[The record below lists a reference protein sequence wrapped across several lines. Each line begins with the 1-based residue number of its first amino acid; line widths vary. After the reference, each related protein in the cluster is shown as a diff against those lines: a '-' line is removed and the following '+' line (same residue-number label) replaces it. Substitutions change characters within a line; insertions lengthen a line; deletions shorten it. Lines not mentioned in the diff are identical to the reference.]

1 MVDCV
6 WMIENETTTFPI
18 PNTQTTNDMSHPV
31 AEIVA
36 ASTRQ
41 FEAEVYD
48 DESAL
53 PDFGAW
59 VEVRLRSGTVL
70 YAVVSHVERGT
81 FEPTRRVRAFGLD
94 DDEVRREYPHL
105 PGLACT
111 TLRALVLAH
120 RPAPVPGKPTAE
132 IRQTLAPDVPRLHDP
147 VYTVAPDVVR
157 HLGPPTYDVL
167 RTLLTNPDPAVP
179 VDELL
184 VAALTNLRRTAP
196 DRETGE
202 TRLVEA
208 ARTLTRLLRDDHERL
223 HAILRRVDPG

>member
-1 MVDCV
+1 MLFDTPLPPVP
-6 WMIENETTTFPI
+6 TA
-18 PNTQTTNDMSHPV
+18 HPV

-59 VEVRLRSGTVL
+59 VEVRLRSGTVV
-70 YAVVSHVERGT
+70 YGIVSHVERGT

-94 DDEVRREYPHL
+94 DDEVRREDPHL

-111 TLRALVLAH
+111 MLRALVLAH
-120 RPAPVPGKPTAE
+120 RPASGAGASNAAAT

-147 VYTVAPDVVR
+147 VYLAGQGTVAA
-157 HLGPPTYDVL
+157 LGPPTYDVF
-167 RTLLTNPDPAVP
+167 RTLLTHPDPAVP

-184 VAALTNLRRTAP
+184 VAALTNLRRAAP
-196 DRETGE
+196 DAETGE

-223 HAILRRVDPG
+223 HAVLRRVAV

>member
-1 MVDCV
+1 MLFDTPLLPVP
-6 WMIENETTTFPI
+6 TA
-18 PNTQTTNDMSHPV
+18 HPV

-48 DESAL
+48 DEAAL

-59 VEVRLRSGTVL
+59 VEVRLRSGTVV
-70 YAVVSHVERGT
+70 YGIVSHVERGT

-111 TLRALVLAH
+111 TMRALVLAH
-120 RPAPVPGKPTAE
+120 RPASGRSGTFGGADTG

-147 VYTVAPDVVR
+147 VYLAARDTIAA
-157 HLGPPTYDVL
+157 LGPPTYDVF
-167 RTLLTNPDPAVP
+167 RTLLTHPDPAVP

-196 DRETGE
+196 DAEIGE

-223 HAILRRVDPG
+223 HAVLRRVAV

>member
-1 MVDCV
+1 MP
-6 WMIENETTTFPI
+6 TSPI
-18 PNTQTTNDMSHPV
+18 

-48 DESAL
+48 DVDGV

-59 VEVRLRSGTVL
+59 VEVHLASGATV

-81 FEPTRRVRAFGLD
+81 FEPARRVRAFGLD
-94 DDEVRREYPHL
+94 NDEVRREYPHL
-105 PGLACT
+105 PGLVCT

-120 RPAPVPGKPTAE
+120 RPPLKPGQTVPE
-132 IRQTLAPDVPRLHDP
+132 IRQTLAPGVPRLHDP
-147 VYTVAPDVVR
+147 VYRTGAAVVR
-157 HLGPPTYDVL
+157 TLGPPTYDVL

-179 VDELL
+179 VDDLL
-184 VAALTNLRRTAP
+184 VAALTNLRRAAP
-196 DRETGE
+196 DATTGE

-223 HAILRRVDPG
+223 HALLRRVG

>member
-1 MVDCV
+1 MSS
-6 WMIENETTTFPI
+6 PI
-18 PNTQTTNDMSHPV
+18 
-31 AEIVA
+31 AEVVA

-48 DESAL
+48 DEHGL
-53 PDFGAW
+53 PEFGAW
-59 VEVRLRSGTVL
+59 VEVRLAGGSVV

-105 PGLACT
+105 PGLVCT

-120 RPAPVPGKPTAE
+120 RPAPTPTDAAPP
-132 IRQTLAPDVPRLHDP
+132 IRQTLAPGVPRLHDP
-147 VYTVAPDVVR
+147 VYPTDLATVGL
-157 HLGPPTYDVL
+157 LGPPTYDVL

-179 VDELL
+179 VDDLL
-184 VAALTNLRRTAP
+184 VAALTNLRRAAP
-196 DRETGE
+196 DRESAE

-223 HAILRRVDPG
+223 HAILRRVG